1 MRRGE
6 RGVERESER
15 EKIVNWD
22 GEEAGGGRAEA
33 WPARERSQDQEAAAA
48 RGTEGRGSEIACQV

>member
-1 MRRGE
+1 M
-6 RGVERESER
+6 ERESER
-15 EKIVNWD
+15 EKIVNRD